1 LAEFPK
7 VKDATKAMKKNSG
20 SLLGAFACLAV
31 LIGYG
36 SNTLLYKQGNTIYLV
51 TTLIKI
57 GLSIA
62 YLYIGVRQEKLL
74 VKSSR
79 IIIAVIMMG
88 MAFLVGVF
96 LLCLPASLQLSEI
109 MQLVVGLVLSLYLLI
124 NVRRLSLEE
133 RSKRG
138 NNQ

>member
-1 LAEFPK
+1 
-7 VKDATKAMKKNSG
+7 MKKNTG

-31 LIGYG
+31 LIGHG

-62 YLYIGVRQEKLL
+62 YLYIGVRQENLL

-79 IIIAVIMMG
+79 IIIAVILMG

>member
-1 LAEFPK
+1 
-7 VKDATKAMKKNSG
+7 MKKNSG
-20 SLLGAFACLAV
+20 SLLGAFVCLAV
-31 LIGYG
+31 LIGHG

-79 IIIAVIMMG
+79 IIIAVILMG

-133 RSKRG
+133 TSKRG

>member
-1 LAEFPK
+1 LGGVSQ
-7 VKDATKAMKKNSG
+7 VKDATKAMKKNTG
-20 SLLGAFACLAV
+20 SLLGVFACLAV

>member
-1 LAEFPK
+1 
-7 VKDATKAMKKNSG
+7 
-20 SLLGAFACLAV
+20 LGVFACLAV